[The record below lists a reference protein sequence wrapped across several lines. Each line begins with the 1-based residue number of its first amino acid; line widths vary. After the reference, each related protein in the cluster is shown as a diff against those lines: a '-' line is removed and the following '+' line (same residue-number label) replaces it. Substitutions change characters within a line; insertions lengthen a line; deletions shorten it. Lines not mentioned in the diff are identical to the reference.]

1 MEACK
6 INIPSST
13 YIMKNDKHISYM
25 LYVDQ
30 IKEIT
35 MLLFVFCKR
44 KSSGAKVA
52 ETFFGFINDV

>member
-35 MLLFVFCKR
+35 MLLFVF
-44 KSSGAKVA
+44 AKEKAVVPRLQRH
-52 ETFFGFINDV
+52 FSVL